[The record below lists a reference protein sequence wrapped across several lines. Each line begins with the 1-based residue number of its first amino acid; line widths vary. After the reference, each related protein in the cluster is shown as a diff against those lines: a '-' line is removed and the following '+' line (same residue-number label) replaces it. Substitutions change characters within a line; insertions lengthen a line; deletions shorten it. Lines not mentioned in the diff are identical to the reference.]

1 MTLPEAL
8 DAGTVRAVAM
18 DLDRTILA
26 RDLELRPR
34 LIAAVEAIAAAGVVP
49 IVATG
54 RMLRSSRPFALQLGV
69 TAPLICYQGALIA
82 DPQTGEW
89 LRHEPMPVP
98 LAREVIEA
106 CRKRDQHCNVYVD
119 DELYVDELNVYALEY
134 ARHAKLEAHPV
145 GDLER
150 WLTEPTTKIVV
161 VGEPELLDALQ
172 IELRAQFGDR
182 LFIAKSLPFFL
193 EVAQPGVSKG
203 SALEW
208 VCDRICASSRPT
220 SSRSATA
227 PTTSSCC
234 TTPASAW
241 PSRAPIRSCSTR
253 PMRPCPGPE
262 HDGVARFLGSV
273 DGSARRVDDRREA
286 DPLRAGPR
294 PRSAGAPRRRRAGRR
309 IPGAGR

>member
-8 DAGTVRAVAM
+8 DARAVHAVAM
-18 DLDRTILA
+18 DLDRTILPET
-26 RDLELRPR
+26 LELRPR
-34 LIAAVEAIAAAGVVP
+34 LVDAVQAVAGAGVVP

-82 DPQTGEW
+82 DPQSGEW

-134 ARHAKLEAHPV
+134 ARHAKLEAHAV

-208 VCDRICASSRPT
+208 VCDRISIEPAHVVSFGDGANDIELLRDAGFGVAIEGADQILLDEAD
-220 SSRSATA
+220 ATV
-227 PTTSSCC
+227 
-234 TTPASAW
+234 
-241 PSRAPIRSCSTR
+241 
-253 PMRPCPGPE
+253 PGPE
-262 HDGVARFLGSV
+262 HDGVARFLEALV
-273 DGSARRVDDRREA
+273 SAR
-286 DPLRAGPR
+286 
-294 PRSAGAPRRRRAGRR
+294 S
-309 IPGAGR
+309 

>member
-1 MTLPEAL
+1 VTLPEAL
-8 DAGTVRAVAM
+8 DANTVRAVAM
-18 DLDRTILA
+18 DLDRTILPET
-26 RDLELRPR
+26 LELRPR
-34 LIAAVEAIAAAGVVP
+34 LIDAVRAVAAAGVVP

-54 RMLRSSRPFALQLGV
+54 RMLRSSLPFALQLGV

-82 DPQTGEW
+82 DPQTGQW

-208 VCDRICASSRPT
+208 VCDRISIG
-220 SSRSATA
+220 
-227 PTTSSCC
+227 
-234 TTPASAW
+234 PAHVVSFGDGANDVELL
-241 PSRAPIRSCSTR
+241 RDAGFGVAIEGADQILLDEADGTV
-253 PMRPCPGPE
+253 PGPE
-262 HDGVARFLGSV
+262 HDGVARFLEALV
-273 DGSARRVDDRREA
+273 SAR
-286 DPLRAGPR
+286 
-294 PRSAGAPRRRRAGRR
+294 S
-309 IPGAGR
+309 

>member
-1 MTLPEAL
+1 VTLPEAL
-8 DAGTVRAVAM
+8 DADTVRAVAM
-18 DLDRTILA
+18 DLDRTILPET
-26 RDLELRPR
+26 LELRQR
-34 LIAAVEAIAAAGVVP
+34 LIDAVQAVATAGVMP

-82 DPQTGEW
+82 DPETGQW

-134 ARHAKLEAHPV
+134 ARHAKLEAHAV
-145 GDLER
+145 GDLEQ

-172 IELRAQFGDR
+172 TELRAQFGDR

-208 VCDRICASSRPT
+208 VCDRVSIDPAHVVAFGDGANDIELLRDAGFGVAIEGADQILLEEAD
-220 SSRSATA
+220 ATV
-227 PTTSSCC
+227 
-234 TTPASAW
+234 
-241 PSRAPIRSCSTR
+241 
-253 PMRPCPGPE
+253 PGPE
-262 HDGVARFLGSV
+262 HDGVARFLEALV
-273 DGSARRVDDRREA
+273 SAR
-286 DPLRAGPR
+286 
-294 PRSAGAPRRRRAGRR
+294 S
-309 IPGAGR
+309 

>member
-1 MTLPEAL
+1 VTLPEAL
-8 DAGTVRAVAM
+8 DANTVRAVAM
-18 DLDRTILA
+18 DLDRTILPET
-26 RDLELRPR
+26 LELRPR
-34 LIAAVEAIAAAGVVP
+34 LIDAVRAVAAAGVVP

-54 RMLRSSRPFALQLGV
+54 RMLRSSLPFALELGV

-172 IELRAQFGDR
+172 IELRAEFGDR

-208 VCDRICASSRPT
+208 VCDRISIEPANVVSFGDGANDIELLRDAGFGVAIEGADQILLDEAD
-220 SSRSATA
+220 ATV
-227 PTTSSCC
+227 
-234 TTPASAW
+234 
-241 PSRAPIRSCSTR
+241 
-253 PMRPCPGPE
+253 PGPE
-262 HDGVARFLGSV
+262 HDGVARFLEALV
-273 DGSARRVDDRREA
+273 SAR
-286 DPLRAGPR
+286 
-294 PRSAGAPRRRRAGRR
+294 S
-309 IPGAGR
+309 

>member
-1 MTLPEAL
+1 VTVPTAL
-8 DAGTVRAVAM
+8 DASSVRAVAM
-18 DLDRTILA
+18 DLDRTILP
-26 RDLELRPR
+26 DTLELRPR
-34 LIAAVEAIAAAGVVP
+34 LIEAVKAVAAAGVVP

-134 ARHAKLEAHPV
+134 ARHAKLEAHAV
-145 GDLER
+145 GDLLR
-150 WLTEPTTKIVV
+150 WLAHPTTKVVV

-172 IELRAQFGDR
+172 IELRAQFGER

-208 VCDRICASSRPT
+208 VCDRISIEPGHVVSFGDGANDIELLRDAGFGVAIEGADQILLDEAE
-220 SSRSATA
+220 ATV
-227 PTTSSCC
+227 
-234 TTPASAW
+234 
-241 PSRAPIRSCSTR
+241 
-253 PMRPCPGPE
+253 PGPE
-262 HDGVARFLGSV
+262 HDGVARFLEALV
-273 DGSARRVDDRREA
+273 SAR
-286 DPLRAGPR
+286 
-294 PRSAGAPRRRRAGRR
+294 S
-309 IPGAGR
+309 

>member
-1 MTLPEAL
+1 VTLPEAL
-8 DAGTVRAVAM
+8 DAKAVQAVAM
-18 DLDRTILA
+18 DLDRTILPEA
-26 RDLELRPR
+26 LELRPR
-34 LIAAVEAIAAAGVVP
+34 LIDAVKAVAGAGVVP

-54 RMLRSSRPFALQLGV
+54 RMLRSSLPFAVQLGV

-82 DPQTGEW
+82 DPQTGDW

-134 ARHAKLEAHPV
+134 ARHAKLEAHAV

-150 WLTEPTTKIVV
+150 WLSEPTTKIVV

-182 LFIAKSLPFFL
+182 LFIAKSLPIFL

-208 VCDRICASSRPT
+208 VCDRT
-220 SSRSATA
+220 SIEPAHVVAFGDGANDVELLRDAGFGVAIESADQILLDQADATV
-227 PTTSSCC
+227 
-234 TTPASAW
+234 
-241 PSRAPIRSCSTR
+241 
-253 PMRPCPGPE
+253 PGPE
-262 HDGVARFLGSV
+262 HDGVARFLEALV
-273 DGSARRVDDRREA
+273 SAR
-286 DPLRAGPR
+286 
-294 PRSAGAPRRRRAGRR
+294 S
-309 IPGAGR
+309 

>member
-8 DAGTVRAVAM
+8 DASTVRAVAM
-18 DLDRTILA
+18 DLDRTILPEA
-26 RDLELRPR
+26 LELRPR
-34 LIAAVEAIAAAGVVP
+34 LIDAVRAVAAAGVVP

-54 RMLRSSRPFALQLGV
+54 RMLRSSLPFALQLGV

-82 DPQTGEW
+82 DPQTGQW

-134 ARHAKLEAHPV
+134 ARHAKLEAHAV

-161 VGEPELLDALQ
+161 VGEPELLDTLQ

-208 VCDRICASSRPT
+208 VCDRISIEPAHVVSFGDGANDIELLRDSGFGVAVEGADQILLDEAD
-220 SSRSATA
+220 ATV
-227 PTTSSCC
+227 
-234 TTPASAW
+234 
-241 PSRAPIRSCSTR
+241 
-253 PMRPCPGPE
+253 PGPE
-262 HDGVARFLGSV
+262 HDGVARFLEALV
-273 DGSARRVDDRREA
+273 SAR
-286 DPLRAGPR
+286 
-294 PRSAGAPRRRRAGRR
+294 S
-309 IPGAGR
+309 

>member
-1 MTLPEAL
+1 MTLSEAL
-8 DAGTVRAVAM
+8 DANTVRAVAM
-18 DLDRTILA
+18 DLDRTILPET
-26 RDLELRPR
+26 LELRPR
-34 LIAAVEAIAAAGVVP
+34 LIDAVRAAAAAGVVP

-54 RMLRSSRPFALQLGV
+54 RMLRSSLPFALELGV

-82 DPQTGEW
+82 DPQSGEW

-134 ARHAKLEAHPV
+134 ARHAKLEAHAV

-150 WLTEPTTKIVV
+150 WLTQPTTKIVV

-208 VCDRICASSRPT
+208 VCDRISIEPAQVVSFGDGANDIELLRDAGFGVAIEGADQILLDEAD
-220 SSRSATA
+220 ATV
-227 PTTSSCC
+227 
-234 TTPASAW
+234 
-241 PSRAPIRSCSTR
+241 
-253 PMRPCPGPE
+253 PGPE
-262 HDGVARFLGSV
+262 HDGVARFLEALV
-273 DGSARRVDDRREA
+273 SAR
-286 DPLRAGPR
+286 
-294 PRSAGAPRRRRAGRR
+294 S
-309 IPGAGR
+309 

>member
-1 MTLPEAL
+1 VTLPEAL
-8 DAGTVRAVAM
+8 DHRAVRAVAM
-18 DLDRTILA
+18 DLDRTILPET
-26 RDLELRPR
+26 LELRPR
-34 LIAAVEAIAAAGVVP
+34 LIEAVRAVAAAGAVP

-82 DPQTGEW
+82 DPQSGQW

-134 ARHAKLEAHPV
+134 ARHAKLEAHAV

-161 VGEPELLDALQ
+161 VGEPELLDTLQ

-208 VCDRICASSRPT
+208 VCDRIAIEPAHVVAFGDGANDIELLRDAGFGVAIEGADQILLDEAD
-220 SSRSATA
+220 ATV
-227 PTTSSCC
+227 
-234 TTPASAW
+234 
-241 PSRAPIRSCSTR
+241 
-253 PMRPCPGPE
+253 PGPE
-262 HDGVARFLGSV
+262 HDGVARFL
-273 DGSARRVDDRREA
+273 EA
-286 DPLRAGPR
+286 LV
-294 PRSAGAPRRRRAGRR
+294 SAGS
-309 IPGAGR
+309 

>member
-1 MTLPEAL
+1 VTLPEAL
-8 DAGTVRAVAM
+8 DANTVRAVAM
-18 DLDRTILA
+18 DLDRTILPET
-26 RDLELRPR
+26 LELRPR
-34 LIAAVEAIAAAGVVP
+34 LIDAVRAVAAAGVVP

-54 RMLRSSRPFALQLGV
+54 RMLRSSLPFALELGV

-134 ARHAKLEAHPV
+134 ARHAKLEAHAV

-208 VCDRICASSRPT
+208 VCDRISIEPAHVVSFGDGANDIELLRDAGFGVAIEGADQILLDEAD
-220 SSRSATA
+220 ATV
-227 PTTSSCC
+227 
-234 TTPASAW
+234 
-241 PSRAPIRSCSTR
+241 
-253 PMRPCPGPE
+253 PGPE
-262 HDGVARFLGSV
+262 HDGVARFLEALV
-273 DGSARRVDDRREA
+273 SAR
-286 DPLRAGPR
+286 
-294 PRSAGAPRRRRAGRR
+294 S
-309 IPGAGR
+309 

>member
-1 MTLPEAL
+1 VTLPAAL

-18 DLDRTILA
+18 DLDRTILPET
-26 RDLELRPR
+26 LELRPR
-34 LIAAVEAIAAAGVVP
+34 LIAAVKAVAAGGVVP

-82 DPQTGEW
+82 DPQSGEW

-150 WLTEPTTKIVV
+150 WLTQPTTKIVV

-172 IELRAQFGDR
+172 VELRAQFGDR

-203 SALEW
+203 SAW
-208 VCDRICASSRPT
+208 SGCATASRSSRPVL
-220 SSRSATA
+220 SHSATG

-234 TTPASAW
+234 ATPASAW
-241 PSRAPIRSCSTR
+241 PSRAPTRSCSTR
-253 PMRPCPGPE
+253 LKRRCPG
-262 HDGVARFLGSV
+262 
-273 DGSARRVDDRREA
+273 
-286 DPLRAGPR
+286 
-294 PRSAGAPRRRRAGRR
+294 RSTTASPAFWKR
-309 IPGAGR
+309 

>member
-1 MTLPEAL
+1 VTLPETL
-8 DAGTVRAVAM
+8 DANTVRAVAM
-18 DLDRTILA
+18 DLDRTILPET
-26 RDLELRPR
+26 LELRPR
-34 LIAAVEAIAAAGVVP
+34 LIDAVRAVAAAGVVP

-54 RMLRSSRPFALQLGV
+54 RMLRSSLPFALELGV

-82 DPQTGEW
+82 DPQTGQW

-161 VGEPELLDALQ
+161 VGEPELLDTLQ

-208 VCDRICASSRPT
+208 VCDRISIEPAHVVSFGDGANDIELLRDSGFGVAVEGADQILLDEAD
-220 SSRSATA
+220 ATV
-227 PTTSSCC
+227 
-234 TTPASAW
+234 
-241 PSRAPIRSCSTR
+241 
-253 PMRPCPGPE
+253 PGPE
-262 HDGVARFLGSV
+262 HDGVARFLEALV
-273 DGSARRVDDRREA
+273 SAR
-286 DPLRAGPR
+286 
-294 PRSAGAPRRRRAGRR
+294 S
-309 IPGAGR
+309 

>member
-1 MTLPEAL
+1 VTLPPAL
-8 DAGTVRAVAM
+8 DPNSVRAVAM
-18 DLDRTILA
+18 DLDRTILPET
-26 RDLELRPR
+26 LELRPR
-34 LIAAVEAIAAAGVVP
+34 LIDAVRATAAAGVVP

-54 RMLRSSRPFALQLGV
+54 RMLRSSRPFALELGV

-89 LRHEPMPVP
+89 LRHEPMPVS

-134 ARHAKLEAHPV
+134 ARHAKLEAHAV

-208 VCDRICASSRPT
+208 VCDRISIEPAHVVSFGDGANDIELLRDAGFGVAIEGADQT
-220 SSRSATA
+220 LLDEADATV
-227 PTTSSCC
+227 
-234 TTPASAW
+234 
-241 PSRAPIRSCSTR
+241 
-253 PMRPCPGPE
+253 PGPE
-262 HDGVARFLGSV
+262 HDGVARFLEALV
-273 DGSARRVDDRREA
+273 SAR
-286 DPLRAGPR
+286 
-294 PRSAGAPRRRRAGRR
+294 S
-309 IPGAGR
+309 

>member
-8 DAGTVRAVAM
+8 DPRAVRAVAM
-18 DLDRTILA
+18 DLDRTILPES
-26 RDLELRPR
+26 LELRPR
-34 LIAAVEAIAAAGVVP
+34 LVDAVQAVAGAGVVP

-82 DPQTGEW
+82 DPQSGEW

-134 ARHAKLEAHPV
+134 ARHAKLEAHAV

-208 VCDRICASSRPT
+208 VCDRISIEPAQVVSFGDGANDIELLRDAGFGVAIEGADQILLDEAD
-220 SSRSATA
+220 ATV
-227 PTTSSCC
+227 
-234 TTPASAW
+234 
-241 PSRAPIRSCSTR
+241 
-253 PMRPCPGPE
+253 PGPE
-262 HDGVARFLGSV
+262 HDGVARFLEALV
-273 DGSARRVDDRREA
+273 SAR
-286 DPLRAGPR
+286 
-294 PRSAGAPRRRRAGRR
+294 S
-309 IPGAGR
+309 

>member
-1 MTLPEAL
+1 
-8 DAGTVRAVAM
+8 M
-18 DLDRTILA
+18 DMDRTILPSS
-26 RDLELRPR
+26 LEFTPALVS
-34 LIAAVEAIAAAGVVP
+34 AVLDATAAG
-49 IVATG
+49 ITAMIATG
-54 RMLRSSRPFALQLGV
+54 RMFASARPYALELGI
-69 TAPLICYQGALIA
+69 TAPVICYQGALIA
-82 DPQTGEW
+82 DPQTGQW

-134 ARHAKLEAHPV
+134 ARHAKLEAHAV

-150 WLTEPTTKIVV
+150 WLTQPTTKIVV

-208 VCDRICASSRPT
+208 VCDRISIEPAHVVSFGDGANDIELLRDAGFGVAIEGADQILLDEAD
-220 SSRSATA
+220 ATV
-227 PTTSSCC
+227 
-234 TTPASAW
+234 
-241 PSRAPIRSCSTR
+241 
-253 PMRPCPGPE
+253 PGPE
-262 HDGVARFLGSV
+262 HDGVARFLEALV
-273 DGSARRVDDRREA
+273 SAR
-286 DPLRAGPR
+286 
-294 PRSAGAPRRRRAGRR
+294 S
-309 IPGAGR
+309 

>member
-8 DAGTVRAVAM
+8 DPRAVRAVAM
-18 DLDRTILA
+18 DLDRTILPET
-26 RDLELRPR
+26 LELRPR
-34 LIAAVEAIAAAGVVP
+34 LIEAVQAVTASGVVP

-54 RMLRSSRPFALQLGV
+54 RMLRSSLPFALQLGV

-82 DPQTGEW
+82 DPQSGEW

-134 ARHAKLEAHPV
+134 ARHAKLEAHAV

-208 VCDRICASSRPT
+208 VCDRISIEPAHVVSFGDGANDIELLRDAGFGVAIEGADQILLDEAD
-220 SSRSATA
+220 ATV
-227 PTTSSCC
+227 
-234 TTPASAW
+234 
-241 PSRAPIRSCSTR
+241 
-253 PMRPCPGPE
+253 PGPE
-262 HDGVARFLGSV
+262 HDGVARFLEALV
-273 DGSARRVDDRREA
+273 SAR
-286 DPLRAGPR
+286 
-294 PRSAGAPRRRRAGRR
+294 S
-309 IPGAGR
+309 

>member
-1 MTLPEAL
+1 MTLPAAL

-18 DLDRTILA
+18 DLDRTILPET
-26 RDLELRPR
+26 LELRPR
-34 LIAAVEAIAAAGVVP
+34 LIEAVKAVAAADVVP

-82 DPQTGEW
+82 DPQSGEW

-119 DELYVDELNVYALEY
+119 DELYVDELNLYALEY

-172 IELRAQFGDR
+172 IELREIFGR
-182 LFIAKSLPFFL
+182 RVFIAKSLPFFL
-193 EVAQPGVSKG
+193 EVAQPDVSKG
-203 SALEW
+203 SALHW
-208 VCDRICASSRPT
+208 VCRRNDID
-220 SSRSATA
+220 
-227 PTTSSCC
+227 
-234 TTPASAW
+234 PAYVVAFGDGANDIELLQEAGLGMAVADADPVLLEHAQGIV
-241 PSRAPIRSCSTR
+241 PSV
-253 PMRPCPGPE
+253 E
-262 HDGVARFLGSV
+262 DDGVARFLESLV
-273 DGSARRVDDRREA
+273 SARA
-286 DPLRAGPR
+286 
-294 PRSAGAPRRRRAGRR
+294 
-309 IPGAGR
+309 

>member
-8 DAGTVRAVAM
+8 DANTVRAVAM
-18 DLDRTILA
+18 DLDRTILPET
-26 RDLELRPR
+26 LELRPR
-34 LIAAVEAIAAAGVVP
+34 LIDAVRSVAAADVVP

-54 RMLRSSRPFALQLGV
+54 RMLRSSLPFALELGV

-82 DPQTGEW
+82 DPQTGQW

-134 ARHAKLEAHPV
+134 ARHAKLEAHAV

-161 VGEPELLDALQ
+161 VGEPELLDTLQ

-208 VCDRICASSRPT
+208 VCDRISIEPAHVVSFGDGANDIELLRDAGFGVAVEGADQILLDEAD
-220 SSRSATA
+220 ATV
-227 PTTSSCC
+227 
-234 TTPASAW
+234 
-241 PSRAPIRSCSTR
+241 
-253 PMRPCPGPE
+253 PGPE
-262 HDGVARFLGSV
+262 HDGVARFLEALV
-273 DGSARRVDDRREA
+273 SAR
-286 DPLRAGPR
+286 
-294 PRSAGAPRRRRAGRR
+294 S
-309 IPGAGR
+309 

>member
-8 DAGTVRAVAM
+8 DPRAVRAVAM
-18 DLDRTILA
+18 DLDRTILPES
-26 RDLELRPR
+26 LELRPR
-34 LIAAVEAIAAAGVVP
+34 LVDAVQAVAGAGVVP

-82 DPQTGEW
+82 DPQSGEW

-150 WLTEPTTKIVV
+150 WLSEPTTKIVV

-208 VCDRICASSRPT
+208 VCDRISIEPAQVVSFGDGANDIELLRDAGFGVAIEGADQILLDEAD
-220 SSRSATA
+220 ATV
-227 PTTSSCC
+227 
-234 TTPASAW
+234 
-241 PSRAPIRSCSTR
+241 
-253 PMRPCPGPE
+253 PGPE
-262 HDGVARFLGSV
+262 HDGVARFLEALV
-273 DGSARRVDDRREA
+273 SAR
-286 DPLRAGPR
+286 
-294 PRSAGAPRRRRAGRR
+294 S
-309 IPGAGR
+309 

>member
-8 DAGTVRAVAM
+8 DPRAVHAVAM
-18 DLDRTILA
+18 DLDRTILPET
-26 RDLELRPR
+26 LELRPR
-34 LIAAVEAIAAAGVVP
+34 LIEAVQAVAAAGVVP

-82 DPQTGEW
+82 DPQSGEW

-150 WLTEPTTKIVV
+150 WLSEPTTKIVV

-208 VCDRICASSRPT
+208 VCDRISIEPAHVVSFGDGANDIELLRDAGFGVAIEGADQILLDEAD
-220 SSRSATA
+220 ATV
-227 PTTSSCC
+227 
-234 TTPASAW
+234 
-241 PSRAPIRSCSTR
+241 
-253 PMRPCPGPE
+253 PGPE
-262 HDGVARFLGSV
+262 HDGVARFLEALV
-273 DGSARRVDDRREA
+273 SAR
-286 DPLRAGPR
+286 
-294 PRSAGAPRRRRAGRR
+294 S
-309 IPGAGR
+309 

>member
-1 MTLPEAL
+1 MK
-8 DAGTVRAVAM
+8 AV
-18 DLDRTILA
+18 
-26 RDLELRPR
+26 
-34 LIAAVEAIAAAGVVP
+34 AAAGVVP

-134 ARHAKLEAHPV
+134 ARHAKLEAHAV

-161 VGEPELLDALQ
+161 VGEPELLDTLQ

-208 VCDRICASSRPT
+208 VCDRISIEPARVVSFGDGANDIELLRDAGFGVAIEGADQILLDEAE
-220 SSRSATA
+220 ATV
-227 PTTSSCC
+227 
-234 TTPASAW
+234 
-241 PSRAPIRSCSTR
+241 
-253 PMRPCPGPE
+253 PGPE
-262 HDGVARFLGSV
+262 HDGVARFLEALV
-273 DGSARRVDDRREA
+273 SAR
-286 DPLRAGPR
+286 
-294 PRSAGAPRRRRAGRR
+294 S
-309 IPGAGR
+309 

>member
-1 MTLPEAL
+1 VTLPEAL
-8 DAGTVRAVAM
+8 DANTVRAVAM
-18 DLDRTILA
+18 DLDRTILPET
-26 RDLELRPR
+26 LELRPR
-34 LIAAVEAIAAAGVVP
+34 LIDAVRAVAAAGVVP

-54 RMLRSSRPFALQLGV
+54 RMLRSSLPFALELGV

-82 DPQTGEW
+82 DPQTGQW

-134 ARHAKLEAHPV
+134 ARHAKLEAHAV

-161 VGEPELLDALQ
+161 VGEPELLDTLQ

-208 VCDRICASSRPT
+208 VCDRISIEPAHVVSFGDGANDIELLRDAGFGVAIEGADQILLDEAD
-220 SSRSATA
+220 ATV
-227 PTTSSCC
+227 
-234 TTPASAW
+234 
-241 PSRAPIRSCSTR
+241 
-253 PMRPCPGPE
+253 PGPE
-262 HDGVARFLGSV
+262 HDGVARFLEALV
-273 DGSARRVDDRREA
+273 SAR
-286 DPLRAGPR
+286 
-294 PRSAGAPRRRRAGRR
+294 S
-309 IPGAGR
+309 

>member
-8 DAGTVRAVAM
+8 DANTVRAVAM
-18 DLDRTILA
+18 DLDRTILPET
-26 RDLELRPR
+26 LELRPR
-34 LIAAVEAIAAAGVVP
+34 LIEAVKTVAAAGVVP

-134 ARHAKLEAHPV
+134 ARHAKLEAHAV

-150 WLTEPTTKIVV
+150 WLTQPTTKIVV

-208 VCDRICASSRPT
+208 VCDRISIEPAHVVSFGDGANDIELLRDAGFGVAVEGADQILLDEAD
-220 SSRSATA
+220 ATV
-227 PTTSSCC
+227 
-234 TTPASAW
+234 
-241 PSRAPIRSCSTR
+241 
-253 PMRPCPGPE
+253 PGPE
-262 HDGVARFLGSV
+262 HDGVARFLEALV
-273 DGSARRVDDRREA
+273 SAR
-286 DPLRAGPR
+286 
-294 PRSAGAPRRRRAGRR
+294 S
-309 IPGAGR
+309 

>member
-1 MTLPEAL
+1 VTLPSAL
-8 DAGTVRAVAM
+8 DASCVRAVAM
-18 DLDRTILA
+18 DLDRTILP
-26 RDLELRPR
+26 DTLELRPR
-34 LIAAVEAIAAAGVVP
+34 LIEAVRAVAAFGVVP

-54 RMLRSSRPFALQLGV
+54 RMLRSSLPFALQLGV

-134 ARHAKLEAHPV
+134 ARHAKLEAHAV
-145 GDLER
+145 GDLLQ
-150 WLTEPTTKIVV
+150 WLTLPTTKIVV

-172 IELRAQFGDR
+172 IELRAQFGER

-208 VCDRICASSRPT
+208 VCDRISIDAVHVVSFGDGANDIELLRDAGFGVAIEGADQILLDEAE
-220 SSRSATA
+220 ATV
-227 PTTSSCC
+227 
-234 TTPASAW
+234 
-241 PSRAPIRSCSTR
+241 
-253 PMRPCPGPE
+253 PGPE
-262 HDGVARFLGSV
+262 HDGVARFLEALV
-273 DGSARRVDDRREA
+273 SAR
-286 DPLRAGPR
+286 
-294 PRSAGAPRRRRAGRR
+294 S
-309 IPGAGR
+309 

>member
-8 DAGTVRAVAM
+8 DPRAVRAVAM
-18 DLDRTILA
+18 DLDRTILPEA
-26 RDLELRPR
+26 LELRPR
-34 LIAAVEAIAAAGVVP
+34 LIDAVRAVAAAGVVP

-54 RMLRSSRPFALQLGV
+54 RMLRSSLPFALQLGV

-82 DPQTGEW
+82 DPQTGQW

-134 ARHAKLEAHPV
+134 ARHAKLEAHAV

-172 IELRAQFGDR
+172 IELRTQFRNR

-208 VCDRICASSRPT
+208 VCDRISIEPAHVVSFGDGANDVELLRDAGFGVAIEGAEQILLDEAD
-220 SSRSATA
+220 ATV
-227 PTTSSCC
+227 
-234 TTPASAW
+234 
-241 PSRAPIRSCSTR
+241 
-253 PMRPCPGPE
+253 PGPE
-262 HDGVARFLGSV
+262 HDGVACFLEALV
-273 DGSARRVDDRREA
+273 SAR
-286 DPLRAGPR
+286 
-294 PRSAGAPRRRRAGRR
+294 S
-309 IPGAGR
+309 